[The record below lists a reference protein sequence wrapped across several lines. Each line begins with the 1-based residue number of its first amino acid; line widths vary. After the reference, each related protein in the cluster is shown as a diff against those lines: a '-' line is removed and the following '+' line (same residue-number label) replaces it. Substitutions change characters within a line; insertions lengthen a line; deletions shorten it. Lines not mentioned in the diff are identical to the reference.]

1 MAPDWLWYGLA
12 ALLVIGGLAGTILP
26 VLPGVPMV
34 FLGLWLAAWAD
45 DFSHVGAGILWL
57 LGAMALL
64 SVVIDLL
71 ASLLGAQR
79 AGATR
84 GGLVGAGLGTVI
96 GFFFGLP
103 GIVLGPLAGA
113 VIGELLYRRGLGT
126 AAEVGLA
133 TWIALLV
140 AAALKLAL
148 VFVMLGIFILAL
160 LW

>member
-1 MAPDWLWYGLA
+1 MDPDWLWYGLA
-12 ALLVIGGLAGTILP
+12 ALLIIAGLAGTILP

-34 FLGLWLAAWAD
+34 FLGLWLVAWTD
-45 DFSHVGAGILWL
+45 EFSRVGGGVLWL
-57 LGAMALL
+57 LAALTLL
-64 SVVIDLL
+64 SILIDLL

-84 GGLVGAGLGTVI
+84 GGLIGAGIGTIV
-96 GFFFGLP
+96 GLFFGLP

-113 VIGELLYRRGLGT
+113 ILGELVYRRGLGT
-126 AAEVGLA
+126 AADVGLA
-133 TWIALLV
+133 TWMALLV

-148 VFVMLGIFILAL
+148 VFVMLGIFVLAF

>member
-1 MAPDWLWYGLA
+1 MDPVWLWYGLA
-12 ALLVIGGLAGTILP
+12 ALLVIAGLAGTILP

-45 DFSHVGAGILWL
+45 DYSRVGAGILWL
-57 LGAMALL
+57 LGALALVSIL
-64 SVVIDLL
+64 IDLL

-84 GGLVGAGLGTVI
+84 GGLLGAGIGTIV
-96 GFFFGLP
+96 GLFFGLP

-113 VIGELLYRRGLGT
+113 ILGELLYRRGLGT
-126 AAEVGLA
+126 AADVGLA
-133 TWIALLV
+133 TWMALLV

-148 VFVMLGIFILAL
+148 VFVMLGIFVLAF

>member
-1 MAPDWLWYGLA
+1 MKSKNYTLSVRLPAHLGREIDRRA
-12 ALLVIGGLAGTILP
+12 AAAGQP
-26 VLPGVPMV
+26 RS
-34 FLGLWLAAWAD
+34 A
-45 DFSHVGAGILWL
+45 
-57 LGAMALL
+57 
-64 SVVIDLL
+64 VVIDLL